1 VRNDDKEEPSDEEE
15 EILPERTII
24 DMLGY
29 TWAYVIPTASLTLLA
44 RTRCFE
50 KRHHQDR
57 LVFMNASK
65 TKGLH
70 VVDKLVG
77 MVGRIKKFSAPE
89 KVELDYLGATTKD
102 PQEFFKDLKAHY
114 GTSEVTLDQARAW
127 VALQGFSDAII
138 HDLHYYFGENELL
151 TCWERLMLHRALK
164 KSAWKREIRDFH
176 RQFGVRAHP
185 AFLVLKR
192 AYFAN
197 LEMAV
202 HNREL
207 VEKFLAPMMRDT
219 PAQGVDFAKRE
230 QDYHDWVAKMLVRA
244 GVTLPIRKRRK
255 NPEEKSK

>member
-1 VRNDDKEEPSDEEE
+1 LVDEDERKASSEEE

-29 TWAYVIPTASLTLLA
+29 TWAYAIPTASLTLLA

-57 LVFMNASK
+57 LVFINASK

-89 KVELDYLGATTKD
+89 KIELDYLGATTKD
-102 PQEFFKDLKAHY
+102 PQEFFKDLKVHY
-114 GTSEVTLDQARAW
+114 GTTEVTLDQARAW

-138 HDLHYYFGENELL
+138 HDLHYYFGEHELL
-151 TCWERLMLHRALK
+151 TCWQRLMLHRALK

-176 RQFGVRAHP
+176 RAFGVRAHP

-192 AYFAN
+192 AHLYGA
-197 LEMAV
+197 EMPV
-202 HNREL
+202 HDREQI
-207 VEKFLAPMMRDT
+207 ERYLAPMMRDT
-219 PAQGVDFAKRE
+219 PAQGIDFAKKE
-230 QDYHDWVAKMLVRA
+230 QDYHEWVAKMLEKS
-244 GVTLPIRKRRK
+244 GIQLPLKKRRRLL
-255 NPEEKSK
+255 EKD